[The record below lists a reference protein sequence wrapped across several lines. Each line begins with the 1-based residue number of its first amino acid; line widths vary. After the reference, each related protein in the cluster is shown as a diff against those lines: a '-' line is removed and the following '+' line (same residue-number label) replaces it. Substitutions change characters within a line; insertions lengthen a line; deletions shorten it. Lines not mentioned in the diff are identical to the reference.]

1 MRRGAALLVL
11 ALALLK
17 TASAPA
23 QQPAS
28 ATMVTGEWTGWVLQ
42 PDEDSLKV
50 SFFVDR
56 QGKHYTILMRA
67 PNNPDYG
74 MSDVKLKDD
83 VLTFSWVMG
92 QGSFLLCRL
101 SRRGGPGFDGQCQ
114 DGQRD
119 SQGGRNRIFMN
130 MTPPRASGQRGGPQ
144 DAATPLSR

>member
-1 MRRGAALLVL
+1 MPRGAALLVL
-11 ALALLK
+11 SLAVMV
-17 TASAPA
+17 TASARA

-28 ATMVTGEWTGWVLQ
+28 ASMVTGEWTGWVLQ

-50 SFFVDR
+50 SFFVEQ

-114 DGQRD
+114 DGRLD

-130 MTPPRASGQRGGPQ
+130 MSPPRASGRRGERQ
-144 DAATPLSR
+144 DAGGSLSR

>member
-1 MRRGAALLVL
+1 MRRGAVLLVLSLALLV
-11 ALALLK
+11 
-17 TASAPA
+17 TARARA

-50 SFFVDR
+50 SFVVEQ
-56 QGKHYTILMRA
+56 QGKHYTIMMRA

-114 DGQRD
+114 DGRLD

-130 MTPPRASGQRGGPQ
+130 MTPPRASGRRGGHQ
-144 DAATPLSR
+144 DAADSLSR